1 VAAPRSAKA
10 RSLRRRGPRRRPP
23 LPPGFGII
31 WTTVA
36 LDLVGFGIVL
46 PVLPLYARRY
56 HASPA
61 TAGALVAAFSLA
73 QLLASPIWGRVSD
86 RVGRKPVLIVSL
98 VGTALGSLFT
108 GLAAGLPLLFVGRLV
123 DGASGASVSVAQAS
137 VADIA
142 RPDQRARLFGLLGAA
157 FGLGFVLGP
166 ALGGLL
172 APISPRL
179 PFFAAAVVA
188 GVNALVA
195 VRRLPET
202 KRPAGPPPARA
213 RLGTGRADG
222 PLPSAGSAGVVAGD
236 ALTPATQAGQGQATE
251 AAGGISA
258 RAAPI
263 SPPPVAGPAAW
274 RQPPVLVLIGVSF
287 LSLVA
292 FSAFEGTFSLF
303 SEQRLGLRES
313 SAYFVFFIIGV
324 LIALVEIG
332 LVHPAVRRLGE
343 RGALQAGL
351 VLNAAGLALLP
362 AVHSRWWLA
371 PSLVLLTA
379 GEGLITPTL
388 ASTVAGQVEP
398 RARGEVLGVQQSAGG
413 LARVIGPSLGGLAFG
428 AYGPGM
434 PYAAGAVIVA
444 VAAAGLALAPRPAQ
458 GVRATSPSGTAPG
471 EQP

>member
-1 VAAPRSAKA
+1 VAVPLPAKA
-10 RSLRRRGPRRRPP
+10 RSLRRRGSRRRPP

-56 HASPA
+56 HASAA

-73 QLLASPIWGRVSD
+73 QLLASPLWGRVSD

-98 VGTALGSLFT
+98 VGTALGSLLT
-108 GLAAGLPLLFVGRLV
+108 GLAGGLPLLFVGRLV

-137 VADIA
+137 VADFA
-142 RPDQRARLFGLLGAA
+142 RPEERARLFGLLGAA

-179 PFFAAAVVA
+179 PFFAAALVA

-202 KRPAGPPPARA
+202 KRASGRSSAPHPRQAVSTDGAAPPPPVPVEPGSSAGPISAPAPSGAGPPRSVARS
-213 RLGTGRADG
+213 G
-222 PLPSAGSAGVVAGD
+222 
-236 ALTPATQAGQGQATE
+236 
-251 AAGGISA
+251 
-258 RAAPI
+258 
-263 SPPPVAGPAAW
+263 AW

-303 SEQRLGLRES
+303 SEERLGLRES
-313 SAYFVFFIIGV
+313 SAYLVFFIIGV
-324 LIALVEIG
+324 LIVLVEVG
-332 LVHPAVRRLGE
+332 LVHPVVRRVGE

-371 PSLVLLTA
+371 PSLILLTA

-398 RARGEVLGVQQSAGG
+398 RERGEVLGVQQSAGG
-413 LARVIGPSLGGLAFG
+413 LARVIGPSLGGVAFG
-428 AYGPGM
+428 AFGAGM

-444 VAAAGLALAPRPAQ
+444 VAAGGLALAPRP
-458 GVRATSPSGTAPG
+458 SPAPG
-471 EQP
+471 GGAGAASTDGTVRGEER

>member
-1 VAAPRSAKA
+1 M
-10 RSLRRRGPRRRPP
+10 RRRPP

-56 HASPA
+56 HASAA

-73 QLLASPIWGRVSD
+73 QLLASPLWGRVSD

-108 GLAAGLPLLFVGRLV
+108 GLATGLVLLFVGRLV

-137 VADIA
+137 VADFA
-142 RPDQRARLFGLLGAA
+142 RPDERARLFGLLGAA

-179 PFFAAAVVA
+179 PFFAAALVA

-202 KRPAGPPPARA
+202 KRAPGRPVVPNQREAVVADGPVPPPSGLVESTRGAGLIGAPAVAGPPR
-213 RLGTGRADG
+213 
-222 PLPSAGSAGVVAGD
+222 
-236 ALTPATQAGQGQATE
+236 
-251 AAGGISA
+251 
-258 RAAPI
+258 
-263 SPPPVAGPAAW
+263 PVARPAAW
-274 RQPPVLVLIGVSF
+274 RQPPVLLLIGVSF

-303 SEQRLGLRES
+303 SEERLGLRES

-324 LIALVEIG
+324 LIVLVEIG
-332 LVHPAVRRLGE
+332 LVHPVVRRVGE

-398 RARGEVLGVQQSAGG
+398 RERGEVLGVQQSAGG
-413 LARVIGPSLGGLAFG
+413 LARVIGPSLGGVAFG
-428 AYGPGM
+428 AFGPGM
-434 PYAAGAVIVA
+434 PYAAGAVVVA
-444 VAAAGLALAPRPAQ
+444 VAAGGLALAPRPAP
-458 GVRATSPSGTAPG
+458 GGGAGGASTNGTVSG
-471 EQP
+471 EKH

>member
-1 VAAPRSAKA
+1 
-10 RSLRRRGPRRRPP
+10 
-23 LPPGFGII
+23 
-31 WTTVA
+31 

-56 HASPA
+56 HASAA

-98 VGTALGSLFT
+98 VGTALGSLCT

-179 PFFAAAVVA
+179 PFFAAALVA

-202 KRPAGPPPARA
+202 RRAHGSPPGPA
-213 RLGTGRADG
+213 
-222 PLPSAGSAGVVAGD
+222 AGSAGPRTADGASPGPGPGAAVP
-236 ALTPATQAGQGQATE
+236 TAGQT
-251 AAGGISA
+251 AASRPGPADGTGGAIPG
-258 RAAPI
+258 RRRVGPGAPR
-263 SPPPVAGPAAW
+263 PAGRQAAW
-274 RQPPVLVLIGVSF
+274 RALPVLTLIGVSF

-303 SEQRLGLRES
+303 SQSRLGLHES

-332 LVHPAVRRLGE
+332 LVHPVVHRLGE

-351 VLNAAGLALLP
+351 ILNAAGLALLP

-371 PSLVLLTA
+371 PSLILLTA

-398 RARGEVLGVQQSAGG
+398 RERGEVLGVQQSAGG
-413 LARVIGPSLGGLAFG
+413 LARVIGPSLGGVVFG
-428 AYGPGM
+428 AFGPGM
-434 PYAAGAVIVA
+434 PYAAGAVVVA
-444 VAAAGLALAPRPAQ
+444 VAAAGLALAPRPPPGAD
-458 GVRATSPSGTAPG
+458 AAPPPSAIPG
-471 EQP
+471 EQR

>member
-1 VAAPRSAKA
+1 VAVPRPAKA
-10 RSLRRRGPRRRPP
+10 RSLRRRGTRRRPP

-56 HASPA
+56 HASAA

-73 QLLASPIWGRVSD
+73 QLLASPLWGRVSD

-108 GLAAGLPLLFVGRLV
+108 GLATGLVLLFVGRLV

-137 VADIA
+137 VADFA
-142 RPDQRARLFGLLGAA
+142 RPDERARLFGLLGAA

-179 PFFAAAVVA
+179 PFFAAALVA

-202 KRPAGPPPARA
+202 KRAPGRPAVPNPREAVA
-213 RLGTGRADG
+213 AADG
-222 PLPSAGSAGVVAGD
+222 PV
-236 ALTPATQAGQGQATE
+236 
-251 AAGGISA
+251 
-258 RAAPI
+258 
-263 SPPPVAGPAAW
+263 PPPPSGPAARPAAW
-274 RQPPVLVLIGVSF
+274 RQPPVLLLIGVSF

-303 SEQRLGLRES
+303 SEERLGLRES

-324 LIALVEIG
+324 LIVLVEIG
-332 LVHPAVRRLGE
+332 LVHPVVRRVGE

-351 VLNAAGLALLP
+351 VLNAAGLAVLP

-371 PSLVLLTA
+371 PSLILLTA

-398 RARGEVLGVQQSAGG
+398 RERGEVLGVQQSAGG
-413 LARVIGPSLGGLAFG
+413 LARVIGPSLGGVAFG
-428 AYGPGM
+428 AFGAGM
-434 PYAAGAVIVA
+434 PYAAGAVVVA
-444 VAAAGLALAPRPAQ
+444 VAAGGLALAPRPTPGGGA
-458 GVRATSPSGTAPG
+458 GGASTNRTVSGE
-471 EQP
+471 EQ